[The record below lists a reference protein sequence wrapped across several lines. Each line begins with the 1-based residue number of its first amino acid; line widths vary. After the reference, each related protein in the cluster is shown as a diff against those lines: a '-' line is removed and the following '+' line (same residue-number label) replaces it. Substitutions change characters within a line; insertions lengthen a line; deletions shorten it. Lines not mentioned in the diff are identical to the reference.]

1 MKVVRGKYFI
11 ASKSF
16 PLMFYDEGEAYSDI
30 EDACLFDDK
39 EICEYALSTYDEPEE
54 CQILKVLVTYEF

>member
-1 MKVVRGKYFI
+1 MKVVKGKYFI

-16 PLMFYDEGEAYSDI
+16 PLMFYNDGKAYHSI

-39 EICEYALSTYDEPEE
+39 KDCEYELSTYDEPEE
-54 CQILKVLVTYEF
+54 CLILKVLVTYEF